1 MIDWEDVAMVVGY
14 SLLGLV
20 IVGGIVG
27 IIALQIAYIV
37 SQDSFTVRHYP
48 QNIDNNKEWKTK

>member
-1 MIDWEDVAMVVGY
+1 MIDWDDVGIVIAY

-37 SQDSFTVRHYP
+37 S
-48 QNIDNNKEWKTK
+48 

>member
-20 IVGGIVG
+20 ILGGIVS

-37 SQDSFTVRHYP
+37 G
-48 QNIDNNKEWKTK
+48 

>member
-1 MIDWEDVAMVVGY
+1 MIDWEDVAIVVGY

-37 SQDSFTVRHYP
+37 S
-48 QNIDNNKEWKTK
+48 

>member
-37 SQDSFTVRHYP
+37 S
-48 QNIDNNKEWKTK
+48 

>member
-20 IVGGIVG
+20 IVGGIG
-27 IIALQIAYIV
+27 AIIALQIAYIV
-37 SQDSFTVRHYP
+37 G
-48 QNIDNNKEWKTK
+48 

>member
-1 MIDWEDVAMVVGY
+1 MVDWEDVAMVVGY

-20 IVGGIVG
+20 ILGGIVS

-37 SQDSFTVRHYP
+37 G
-48 QNIDNNKEWKTK
+48 

>member
-20 IVGGIVG
+20 ILGGIVS

-37 SQDSFTVRHYP
+37 GQGQTSDV
-48 QNIDNNKEWKTK
+48 